1 MRPKIPELSKWGIWY
16 RHFLEGFLKILQFM
30 NFQDANVPE
39 YAGAN
44 DDPKFHGRN
53 PHKIW

>member
-39 YAGAN
+39 NAGAN
-44 DDPKFHGRN
+44 DDPKFHDRN